1 MRYNLYL
8 KRGLLV
14 GPGVTNSA
22 CKQTVGNRHQNRVR
36 LVEGERQRPVLPQNA
51 ASKTCVGMTP

>member
-22 CKQTVGNRHQNRVR
+22 CKQTVGNRHKIECGWSKASANALFCRKM
-36 LVEGERQRPVLPQNA
+36 LPRKHA
-51 ASKTCVGMTP
+51 